1 MYPCIR
7 NKAAVNESIVLEY
20 HSPDRIEYEKETIP
34 HMQSISRVKQKMTPD
49 LKLGLNKNAKKD
61 RYRNID
67 LIKAQKL
74 KQEIDQNNKEIE
86 MELQAAG
93 YEARV

>member
-34 HMQSISRVKQKMTPD
+34 HMQKISRVKQKMTSD
-49 LKLGLNKNAKKD
+49 LKLGSNENAKKD
-61 RYRNID
+61 RYRNVD
-67 LIKAQKL
+67 LLKAEKL

-86 MELQAAG
+86 RELQAAG

>member
-34 HMQSISRVKQKMTPD
+34 HMQSISRVKQRMTSD
-49 LKLGLNKNAKKD
+49 LKLGLNKNSQKD